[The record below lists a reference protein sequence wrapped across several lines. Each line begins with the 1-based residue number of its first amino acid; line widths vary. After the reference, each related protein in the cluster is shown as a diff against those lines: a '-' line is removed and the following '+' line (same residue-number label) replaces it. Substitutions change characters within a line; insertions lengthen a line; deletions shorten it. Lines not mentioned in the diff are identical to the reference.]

1 MQVSTRGLRQ
11 VRKSSQS
18 IGVRT
23 ALGQALLSTFFLPLS
38 IISNYADIIPTTVS
52 KQLHTTSPFQQ
63 SLPNRGCL
71 LFFPR
76 HRWQPAGS
84 TAHLREERKQLG
96 PKVPLSR
103 RVHRDKQTRLSNHEP
118 RTYHSMKVIVK
129 QWHAIA
135 QWQWDTGKTDENG
148 DPEEDVCGICRV
160 PFEGCC
166 PTCKVPGDDCPL
178 SRSLLSQTH
187 PLAVADHC
195 LTFASM
201 GRV

>member
-1 MQVSTRGLRQ
+1 MRRSEDQMQDSTRGLRQ
-11 VRKSSQS
+11 SEKQPINWGPHSFRAGTLVPP
-18 IGVRT
+18 
-23 ALGQALLSTFFLPLS
+23 FHH
-38 IISNYADIIPTTVS
+38 YADIRPTAFS
-52 KQLHTTSPFQQ
+52 EQLHTTSPFQQ
-63 SLPNRGCL
+63 SLTNRGCL

-84 TAHLREERKQLG
+84 QHSTFTLREERKQLG
-96 PKVPLSR
+96 PKVPRSR
-103 RVHRDKQTRLSNHEP
+103 RVHKDKQTRLSNHEP
-118 RTYHSMKVIVK
+118 RTYHTMKVIVK

-178 SRSLLSQTH
+178 SRSLL
-187 PLAVADHC
+187 L
-195 LTFASM
+195 
-201 GRV
+201 